1 MLPMTEAVANIP
13 WLPLGE
19 AVARVARHL
28 GCTPGGAELRIV
40 GKAKASQIKARG
52 VIEDQ
57 PVWLLPVDW
66 NGTIDLAGTTIRPPG
81 ASCEITNVELCVI
94 DLIAAGL
101 LPAPAEKARW
111 SAAEAIAHLVKG
123 VPLPWEAWQRAGA
136 SAGEIEQA
144 QIDLGELIG
153 VGVVP
158 AWGRPSPRARKEQI
172 PTDDFH
178 ADMIEEKAP
187 RAGRRPKVVV
197 RIDGTVGT
205 SPPQRSADYRGPR
218 WEAIEVDSAALRH
231 ARPRPLTTQ
240 AEPTPAADSEDHG
253 EAAATVAETAG
264 TQPKERRG
272 TRPKKRR
279 GTRGPPP
286 KTTER
291 VVKAIKDDIRTGY
304 LTTQDGTLFEGSRPA
319 KQENLKAR
327 YKCSTGTL
335 RDARDIALLELE
347 TPTNSDET
355 PTNSDKK

>member
-1 MLPMTEAVANIP
+1 MIGAAAKLSS
-13 WLPLGE
+13 WLSSRE

-28 GCTPGGAELRIV
+28 GCTLEAAERQIVDAGRGGR
-40 GKAKASQIKARG
+40 IKARG
-52 VIEDQ
+52 VVANQ
-57 PVWLLPVDW
+57 PARVDW
-66 NGTIDLAGTTIRPPG
+66 NGRVDLAGTTMKPPEV
-81 ASCEITNVELCVI
+81 AYEITNLELCYI
-94 DLIAAGL
+94 DLVAAGL
-101 LPAPAEKARW
+101 LPAPAEKAWW
-111 SAAEAIAHLVKG
+111 SAAEAIAYLVKG
-123 VPLPWEAWQRAGA
+123 VPLPWAAWQGAGA
-136 SAGEIEQA
+136 SPAEIEQA

-240 AEPTPAADSEDHG
+240 AEPTPAADFEDHG

-264 TQPKERRG
+264 TQPKEEATRHAAQKAARHPRSPAGNNRARRK
-272 TRPKKRR
+272 RNKRR
-279 GTRGPPP
+279 HTS
-286 KTTER
+286 
-291 VVKAIKDDIRTGY
+291 
-304 LTTQDGTLFEGSRPA
+304 GTL
-319 KQENLKAR
+319 N
-327 YKCSTGTL
+327 
-335 RDARDIALLELE
+335 
-347 TPTNSDET
+347 
-355 PTNSDKK
+355 